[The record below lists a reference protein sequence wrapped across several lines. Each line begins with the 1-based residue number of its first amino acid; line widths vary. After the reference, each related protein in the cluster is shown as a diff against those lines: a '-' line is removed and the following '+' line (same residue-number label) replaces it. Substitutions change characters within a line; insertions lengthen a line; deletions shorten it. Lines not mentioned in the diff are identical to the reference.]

1 MALVELREYQTVSG
15 VPLSLEQRD
24 ALRRVAPSVAIVP
37 TTGLEDVYDLTPGS
51 FVGAIHVPGVD
62 IVVRP
67 KLPIDRVLFI
77 LSYAM
82 GVTSWQ
88 QEAFHLEE
96 ADSLVDAIVPGFV
109 YQLRT
114 ALRRGVVQ
122 GYRPTDDALLTVR
135 GRIRVGDQLRRR
147 FGIAPPA
154 EVSFDEYTE
163 DIELNRLLRAAV
175 VRSSRLRLRTPEYR
189 PVLRSIDNALAGV
202 ELVGYDPRRVPQ
214 VSYTRLTERF
224 RPAVELARLIL
235 ASSSFDLGAG
245 KVSASAFLV
254 DMNKAFEDFV
264 IVALRDT
271 LGLSPSVLVQ
281 GAAGRRLY
289 MDEAG
294 HIPLKPDISVWDGP
308 RCNFVGDVKYKR
320 IEYEGFRNAD
330 LYQMT
335 AYAIATGLPGGI
347 LVYAAGEGE
356 PFTHR
361 IVNVGKEIEVFA
373 LDLSGEPA
381 AVLRQ
386 ISLLAE
392 RLAQQT
398 GAAARATAA

>member
-15 VPLSLEQRD
+15 IPLSLEQRD

-51 FVGAIHVPGVD
+51 FVGAIRVPGVD

-82 GVTSWQ
+82 GVTAWR

-96 ADSLVDAIVPGFV
+96 AESLVDAIVPGFV

-147 FGIAPPA
+147 FGIMPPA

-175 VRSSRLRLRTPEYR
+175 VRAARLRLRTPEYR
-189 PVLRSIDNALAGV
+189 PALRSIENAFAGV
-202 ELVGYDPRRVPQ
+202 ELVDYDPRRVPK

-235 ASSSFDLGAG
+235 SSSSFDLGAG
-245 KVSASAFLV
+245 NVSASAFLV

-264 IVALRDT
+264 IVALRDA
-271 LGLSPSVLVQ
+271 LGLSSSVLVQ
-281 GAAGRRLY
+281 GAAGRRLN

-294 HIPLKPDISVWDGP
+294 RIPLKPDLSIWDGP
-308 RCNFVGDVKYKR
+308 RCTFVGDVKYKR

-330 LYQMT
+330 IYQMT

-361 IVNVGKEIEVFA
+361 IVNVRKQIEVFT

-381 AVLRQ
+381 AVLQQ
-386 ISLLAE
+386 ISMLAD
-392 RLAQQT
+392 RLAKQA
-398 GAAARATAA
+398 GVAPPRRAA

>member
-1 MALVELREYQTVSG
+1 MALIELREYQTVSG

-37 TTGLEDVYDLTPGS
+37 TTGLQDVYDLTPGS
-51 FVGAIHVPGVD
+51 FVGAIRVPGVD

-135 GRIRVGDQLRRR
+135 GRLRVGDQLRRR

-294 HIPLKPDISVWDGP
+294 HIPLKPDISIWDGP

-320 IEYEGFRNAD
+320 IAYEGFRNAD

-381 AVLRQ
+381 AVLQQ

-398 GAAARATAA
+398 GAAARRSAA